1 MTTNVDDPSARPWL
15 TLSDLSQYL
24 AIPENT
30 LRRWRSAGTGPPA
43 RKFGRHL
50 RYGRA
55 DIAAWI
61 EAQDKGVRP

>member
-1 MTTNVDDPSARPWL
+1 MSTNATEPTARPWM

-50 RYGRA
+50 RYGREEV
-55 DIAAWI
+55 AAWI
-61 EAQDKGVRP
+61 EDQSPSART